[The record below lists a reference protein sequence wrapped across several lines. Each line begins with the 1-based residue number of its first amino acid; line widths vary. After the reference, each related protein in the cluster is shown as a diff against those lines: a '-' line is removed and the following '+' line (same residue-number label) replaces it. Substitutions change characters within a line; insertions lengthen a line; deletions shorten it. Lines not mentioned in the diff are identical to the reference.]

1 MLSRIIKYHNF
12 KILTSRTTL
21 TVEAYS
27 GACQTSK
34 MELKSI
40 LKFFTKISILH
51 AWQGIEC
58 NSESLSNNNELF
70 LSYHHIGIDWNAF
83 KTFKLLF
90 AVYVASDCALES
102 SFDVCTVVIKGAI
115 IFNAGYQGGRKLP
128 GVWKLQQLGS

>member
-1 MLSRIIKYHNF
+1 MLSKIIKYQNF
-12 KILTSRTTL
+12 KILTPRATL
-21 TVEAYS
+21 TEEAYS

-40 LKFFTKISILH
+40 LNFFIKISILH
-51 AWQGIEC
+51 AWQGIEY

-70 LSYHHIGIDWNAF
+70 LSYYHIDIDWNAF
-83 KTFKLLF
+83 KTFTLLF

-102 SFDVCTVVIKGAI
+102 SFDVCTAVIKGAVI
-115 IFNAGYQGGRKLP
+115 LNAGYQSGRKLP